1 MNFGCVYIFRE
12 NLNQKDILVANNL
25 DSILNKSAK
34 NSVPIDEPVSNFS
47 SAFLTLKTTLFLS
60 EVTCLYEGNERL
72 EKKHLH

>member
-1 MNFGCVYIFRE
+1 MYIYSE
-12 NLNQKDILVANNL
+12 KLNQTDNSVANNL

-47 SAFLTLKTTLFLS
+47 SSFLTLKTTLFLS